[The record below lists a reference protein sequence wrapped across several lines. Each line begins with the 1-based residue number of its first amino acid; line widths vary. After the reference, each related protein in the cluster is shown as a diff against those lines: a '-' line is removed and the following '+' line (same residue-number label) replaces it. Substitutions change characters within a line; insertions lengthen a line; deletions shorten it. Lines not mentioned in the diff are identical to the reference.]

1 MDHTAGSHTQ
11 LLGPLRV
18 LSIIFLIL
26 LAVQFEFGIAVNLS
40 PSLQEVSPIAGSV
53 PALWTAL
60 AKVGADALVHA
71 LLGTALSV
79 AGLVGLILSILSRR
93 GTVVVVGVLSF
104 LCLALA
110 EINGILFTLSGFK
123 NDGYSHGMA
132 TGFLLAFSL
141 YFVQVCVLSVK
152 LRR

>member
-1 MDHTAGSHTQ
+1 MTP
-11 LLGPLRV
+11 LRPLRV
-18 LSIIFLIL
+18 FSIVLLIL
-26 LAVQFEFGIAVNLS
+26 LAFQFELGMAVNLS
-40 PSLQEVSPIAGSV
+40 PSLQEVPPPAGSV

-60 AKVGADALVHA
+60 TKVGADALVHA

-79 AGLVGLILSILSRR
+79 AGLVGLVLAIMSR
-93 GTVVVVGVLSF
+93 GGMVTVIGVLSF
-104 LCLALA
+104 LFLVLA
-110 EINGILFTLSGFK
+110 ETSGMLFTLSGFR
-123 NDGYSHGMA
+123 NDDYSHGMA

>member
-1 MDHTAGSHTQ
+1 MT
-11 LLGPLRV
+11 PLRPLRIFSIV
-18 LSIIFLIL
+18 LLIL
-26 LAVQFEFGIAVNLS
+26 LAFQFEEGMAVNLS
-40 PSLQEVSPIAGSV
+40 PSLQEVPPLAGSV
-53 PALWTAL
+53 AALWAAL

-79 AGLVGLILSILSRR
+79 AGLVGLVLAIMSGR
-93 GTVVVVGVLSF
+93 GAVMAVGILSF
-104 LCLALA
+104 LFLVLA

-141 YFVQVCVLSVK
+141 YFVQVCILSVR

>member
-1 MDHTAGSHTQ
+1 MTV
-11 LLGPLRV
+11 LRPLRV
-18 LSIIFLIL
+18 FSIVFLVL
-26 LAVQFEFGIAVNLS
+26 LAFQFELGMAVNLS
-40 PSLQEVSPIAGSV
+40 PSLQEVPP
-53 PALWTAL
+53 PAVSFAPLWTAL

-79 AGLVGLILSILSRR
+79 AGIVGLVLAILSR
-93 GTVVVVGVLSF
+93 GKMMLVIGVFSF
-104 LCLALA
+104 LFLALA
-110 EINGILFTLSGFK
+110 EANGVLFALSGFK

-152 LRR
+152 LRRGAGDRH